1 MVWLLSVTDQPLL
14 PDLVTHNAAEV
25 SKINSFC
32 TFINSVSLIGK
43 HEWDYTADYLLI
55 NIFLYGFDIFCWQL
69 METGVNGL
77 IGQHLMVMMRQELEV
92 VTTQHQAVVEQYAMV
107 KELKQEL
114 FNVSK

>member
-1 MVWLLSVTDQPLL
+1 MNETILSIIYQ
-14 PDLVTHNAAEV
+14 
-25 SKINSFC
+25 
-32 TFINSVSLIGK
+32 LI
-43 HEWDYTADYLLI
+43 YFFTVF
-55 NIFLYGFDIFCWQL
+55 IFLLQL

-114 FNVSK
+114 FNVSKE